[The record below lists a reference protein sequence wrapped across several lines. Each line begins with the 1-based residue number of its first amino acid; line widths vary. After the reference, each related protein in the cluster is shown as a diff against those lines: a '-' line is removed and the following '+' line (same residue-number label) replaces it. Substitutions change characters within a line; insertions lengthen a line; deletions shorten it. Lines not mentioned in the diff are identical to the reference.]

1 MLRNPAYPGLRT
13 LRQPRKGGSAGSAKT
28 IGGSVRRSRRK
39 HRRDSPAWKLG
50 FQPIPL
56 DKIGMYRDDLRA
68 ALPCSKLRLAD

>member
-13 LRQPRKGGSAGSAKT
+13 LRQPRNGGSAGSAKT

-56 DKIGMYRDDLRA
+56 DKIGLYRDELRA
-68 ALPCSKLRLAD
+68 ALPGSKPRPAD